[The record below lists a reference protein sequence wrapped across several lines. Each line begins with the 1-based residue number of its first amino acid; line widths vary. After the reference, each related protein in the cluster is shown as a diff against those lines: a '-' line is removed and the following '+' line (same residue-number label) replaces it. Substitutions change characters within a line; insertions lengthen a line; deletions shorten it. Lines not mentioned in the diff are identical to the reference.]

1 MIDQDGVL
9 VQLLRLVD
17 RIPTPP
23 PPPHRPRGR
32 PVFYSERLFLKA
44 LVIMIV
50 RRLHKVHELLEV
62 LDEPTPQMRSVREL
76 LKESGRFPSRRTFE
90 RRLKALPERLPD
102 QIGCLGCHLVAL
114 LKPWEI
120 RGRAVALDSTGLR
133 AKGGEWHKRD
143 RLAGK
148 VPHTSIDTEADWTKS
163 GWHGWVYGWKLHL
176 AVTVGAVWIPLAAQ
190 LTPAN
195 AADNKVAPSLI
206 EVLPEEARFVLG
218 DVNYN
223 AENVREACAQSERF
237 VVTPKRGAYPHTDAG
252 VEVRRIFH
260 LLRHRAIENFNEHF
274 KAIFDIHGAV
284 PTKGQTNTAR
294 FALGAVFL
302 YQLAVLHRHEQGI
315 QDNVGMKPFLRAA

>member
-120 RGRAVALDSTGLR
+120 RGRAVALDSTVLR

-176 AVTVGAVWIPLAAQ
+176 AVTVGAVWIP
-190 LTPAN
+190 
-195 AADNKVAPSLI
+195 
-206 EVLPEEARFVLG
+206 R
-218 DVNYN
+218 
-223 AENVREACAQSERF
+223 
-237 VVTPKRGAYPHTDAG
+237 
-252 VEVRRIFH
+252 
-260 LLRHRAIENFNEHF
+260 
-274 KAIFDIHGAV
+274 
-284 PTKGQTNTAR
+284 
-294 FALGAVFL
+294 
-302 YQLAVLHRHEQGI
+302 
-315 QDNVGMKPFLRAA
+315 